1 MMSHFKIKREYL
13 FYLVVIL
20 FWFGQ
25 YVYAPFL
32 SPYMRTIGISAT
44 VIGVI
49 AGMYGVSQL
58 VVRIPLSI
66 ADWKSGSHKLII
78 IAGLIC
84 VVISCIIP
92 IFTDS
97 WIAFFTTRLL
107 AGIAASSW
115 ISYSAHMIEGA
126 GGKANS
132 KMGNLI
138 AAQTTGQCISQVVGA
153 LVYDHTNIRTL
164 FIIGALSA
172 AFALV
177 VLAFTPI
184 SGQKIVKTPNGDVD
198 SRHREK
204 RELDKDSFISVIKN
218 KHLWLCSLIMA
229 AFQLLAFATNNSFAG
244 VFAQDYLAATAFQL
258 GLIFLIPSF
267 VSILV
272 SMIFGKI
279 GKKALPERALLVF
292 AFIIMVAYCILSF
305 LSTNM
310 IQFLAVQALCGISAA
325 IIKVVLFANAG
336 RELSADKQILSMG
349 IFQSIYSLGIMFG
362 PIIFGI
368 AFDKSGEDYTF
379 TYILLAV
386 IALIG
391 AIVSFLMYK
400 NSRKDNIK
408 NL

>member
-1 MMSHFKIKREYL
+1 MSHFKFKRENL
-13 FYLVVIL
+13 FYIVVIL

-78 IAGLIC
+78 TCGLVC

-97 WIAFFTTRLL
+97 WVAFFTTRLL

-126 GGKANS
+126 AVKANS

-138 AAQTTGQCISQVVGA
+138 AAQTAGQCISQIVGA

-164 FIIGALSA
+164 FVIGAFSA
-172 AFALV
+172 VAALV
-177 VLAFTPI
+177 ILIFTPI
-184 SGQKIVKTPNGDVD
+184 SGRGIVKLPDNTVD
-198 SRHREK
+198 QQPREK
-204 RELDKDSFISVIKN
+204 KALEKGSFSSVIKN
-218 KHLWLCSLIMA
+218 KHLWLCSLIMSV
-229 AFQLLAFATNNSFAG
+229 FQLLSFATNNSFAG

-258 GLIFLIPSF
+258 GLILLIPSF
-267 VSILV
+267 VSIVV
-272 SMIFGKI
+272 SMIFGRI
-279 GKKALPERALLVF
+279 GKNALPERALLVF
-292 AFIIMVAYCILSF
+292 GFIVMIVYCILSF
-305 LSTNM
+305 LCTNM
-310 IQFLAVQALCGISAA
+310 VQFLALQALCGVSAA
-325 IIKVVLFANAG
+325 VIKVVLFANAG

-368 AFDKSGEDYTF
+368 AFDKSGESYTF

-400 NSRKDNIK
+400 NSKKENIK